1 MAHLKAQETRQD
13 SVARQTWK
21 LWLTRRLY
29 KLGDDRQRVI
39 ELFRFIDWVLQL
51 PESQDQ
57 AFLQEV
63 REMEEEKRMQYVTS
77 VERIG
82 IQQGEAAMVLR
93 VLNQRFGAVSSDL
106 TLRIR
111 SLPDPQLLS
120 LMDVVLAAATLSE
133 VATAVE
139 ALSIVALDDNRKHE

>member
-1 MAHLKAQETRQD
+1 
-13 SVARQTWK
+13 
-21 LWLTRRLY
+21 
-29 KLGDDRQRVI
+29 
-39 ELFRFIDWVLQL
+39 
-51 PESQDQ
+51 
-57 AFLQEV
+57 
-63 REMEEEKRMQYVTS
+63 MQYVTS
-77 VERIG
+77 VERIGIQQG

>member
-1 MAHLKAQETRQD
+1 
-13 SVARQTWK
+13 
-21 LWLTRRLY
+21 
-29 KLGDDRQRVI
+29 
-39 ELFRFIDWVLQL
+39 
-51 PESQDQ
+51 
-57 AFLQEV
+57 
-63 REMEEEKRMQYVTS
+63 MEEEKRMQYVTS

-93 VLNQRFGAVSSDL
+93 VLNRRFGLVSSDL

-120 LMDVVLAAATLSE
+120 LMDVALAAVTLSE

-139 ALSIVALDDNRKHE
+139 ALSTGAFDDSQHSV